1 MPNWPSTLPQSL
13 SIGASGKAQD
23 GKLRSQPDT
32 GPAKTRRRF
41 TAVTV
46 DYSGDMLLYGDQL
59 QTFLAFH
66 NTELGMGALQFDWT
80 DPVTDALAKVRIKD
94 YGYSAVAGNENTDK
108 RVWRLSL
115 DIEVLP

>member
-1 MPNWPSTLPQSL
+1 MATWPESLPQCL
-13 SIGASGKAQD
+13 SIGTTRKAQG

-32 GPAKTRRRF
+32 GPAKTRQRF
-41 TAVTV
+41 TAVAV

-66 NTELGMGALQFDWT
+66 DDELGMGALQFDWT
-80 DPVTDALAKVRIKD
+80 DPVTDAPAQVRIKE
-94 YGYSAVAGNENTDK
+94 YEASVVAGGTAPYQ

-115 DIEVLP
+115 EIEVLP